1 MDKAKEKIL
10 THYTQL
16 GLWNSNY
23 SWSIT
28 ITITC
33 NCNWKFELSI

>member
-16 GLWNSNY
+16 GL
-23 SWSIT
+23 
-28 ITITC
+28 
-33 NCNWKFELSI
+33 